1 MNYLDSA
8 SVDVTYRCNLR
19 CRHCFDFG
27 GECVHEEMNDDEL
40 ISVFGSLHW
49 LIFRQSAFVAESPFL
64 GLI

>member
-1 MNYLDSA
+1 MNYLSSA

-27 GECVHEEMNDDEL
+27 GECAYDEMNDDEL
-40 ISVFGSLHW
+40 INV
-49 LIFRQSAFVAESPFL
+49 FRQLALIDLRRFAFVAESPFL